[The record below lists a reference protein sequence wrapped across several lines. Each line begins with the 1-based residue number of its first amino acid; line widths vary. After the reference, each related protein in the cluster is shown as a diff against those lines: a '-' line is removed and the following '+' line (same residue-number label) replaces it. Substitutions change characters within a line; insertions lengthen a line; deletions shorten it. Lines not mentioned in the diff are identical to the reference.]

1 MLNQVILP
9 AARNVKDLERMMT
22 LRHEYIVLLETRLA
36 QLHMLVGL
44 AQRHGK
50 KVLLHAD
57 LVQGLKHD
65 EYGAQFLCQVI
76 KPEGIISTH
85 SSVIATAKKHS
96 LISIQ
101 RVFLLDSH
109 SLETSFRVV
118 GASRPDYIEVLPG
131 VIPGVVREVAQRTQ
145 VPIIAGG
152 FIQTEDDLR
161 RILEWGA
168 CAISTSTEKLWRL
181 NY

>member
-9 AARNVKDLERMMT
+9 AARNIKDLERMMT

>member
-1 MLNQVILP
+1 
-9 AARNVKDLERMMT
+9 MT
-22 LRHEYIVLLETRLA
+22 LRHEYIVLLETHIA
-36 QLHMLVGL
+36 QLHTLVGL

-57 LVQGLKHD
+57 LVRGLKHD

-76 KPEGIISTH
+76 KPAGIISTH
-85 SSVIATAKKHS
+85 SSVIATAKKHA

-109 SLETSFRVV
+109 SMETSFRVV
-118 GASRPDYIEVLPG
+118 GASRPDFIEVLPG
-131 VIPGVVREVAQRTQ
+131 IMPSIIKEVAQRTE

-152 FIQTEDDLR
+152 FIQSEEDLR
-161 RILEWGA
+161 LILECGA
-168 CAISTSTEKLWRL
+168 CAVSTSTEKLWRL
-181 NY
+181 PY